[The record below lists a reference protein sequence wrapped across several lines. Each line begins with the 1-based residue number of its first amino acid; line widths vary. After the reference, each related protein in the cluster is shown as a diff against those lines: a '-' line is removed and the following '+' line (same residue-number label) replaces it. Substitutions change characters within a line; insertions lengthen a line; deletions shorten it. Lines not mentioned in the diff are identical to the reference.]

1 MQGKKMIKTEE
12 QYKLEIG
19 IKALDQALLE
29 LDAELAKLE
38 PIVAYDA
45 IMVSAKIQGIVN
57 FMRRQD

>member
-1 MQGKKMIKTEE
+1 MIKTEE